1 MKDKRRIREHDI
13 KSREVV
19 QTKAQKKKKIEK
31 KMNRSSLTC
40 GIVSGNL
47 T

>member
-19 QTKAQKKKKIEK
+19 QTKAQKKKKLK
-31 KMNRSSLTC
+31 RK
-40 GIVSGNL
+40 
-47 T
+47 